1 MKPKV
6 AIFEFGCCEGCQLQ
20 LVNLEERLLELLE
33 VVDVV
38 PWREARSE
46 HQEGPYDVTFVE
58 GSITMEKEIERLKKI
73 RDDSKILVALGACA
87 HLGGVNC
94 NKNFM
99 DPEEVGRIVYGH
111 QASFFP
117 SIAARPLSA
126 VVKVDYVIP
135 GCPID
140 KEEFLEV
147 VKQLLLGKEPRLPN
161 YPVCVECKKAGNVCV
176 FERGLFCLGPI
187 TRAGCGARCPS
198 FGARCIGC
206 RGLIDDPN
214 TDAHKEVMIQYGLKL
229 DDVMKK
235 YRLFWGY
242 TEVAR

>member
-20 LVNLEERLLELLE
+20 IVNLEERLLDLLE

-38 PWREARSE
+38 TWREARSE
-46 HQEGPYDVTFVE
+46 HQDGPYDIAFVE
-58 GSITMEKEIERLKKI
+58 GSITREDEIGRLKEIRE
-73 RDDSKILVALGACA
+73 DSRILVALGACA

-94 NKNFM
+94 LKNFM
-99 DPEEVGRIVYGH
+99 DQDEVRRYVYGDK
-111 QASFFP
+111 AEWFP
-117 SIAARPLSA
+117 SIPARPLGA

-140 KEEFLEV
+140 KEEFLGM

-176 FERGLFCLGPI
+176 FEKGLFCLGPI

-206 RGLIDDPN
+206 RGTVDDPN
-214 TDAHKEVMIQYGLKL
+214 TEAHREVMKEYGLRPEDIL
-229 DDVMKK
+229 NK

-242 TEVAR
+242 LEVAR